1 MKCEH
6 KFLRARQPE
15 QKEQRRA
22 QILKATAFLLERD
35 GFDKVSLNAIA
46 RESKTAKS
54 NVYRYFESREDIF
67 LQLLKDDWIAWIDL
81 IEEELKPY
89 HDSNDSDGV
98 AKVVTQAICE
108 SKRMC
113 QLISV
118 LASVLEN
125 NLSEKSLYA
134 FKIESVQLGM
144 RLLGNINSALPN
156 IRSEKLMPAVQG
168 IFALIAG
175 LWPLGNPCP
184 LVEKVMERPELAPF
198 KLEFEVALENSIQLM
213 LRGASVS
220 D

>member
-15 QKEQRRA
+15 QKEQRRE
-22 QILKATAFLLERD
+22 QILAATALLLDRD

-67 LQLLKDDWIAWIDL
+67 LQLLKEDWIAWIDRT
-81 IEEELKPY
+81 EEELKPY
-89 HDSNDSDGV
+89 HGSNDCDAV

-108 SKRMC
+108 SERMC

-144 RLLGNINSALPN
+144 RLLGNMNAALPN
-156 IRSEKLMPAVQG
+156 IHSDKLMPAVQG
-168 IFALIAG
+168 LFALIAG
-175 LWPLGNPCP
+175 LWPLGNPSP

-198 KLEFEVALENSIQLM
+198 KMEFKVALGHSIQLM
-213 LRGASVS
+213 LRGASMN